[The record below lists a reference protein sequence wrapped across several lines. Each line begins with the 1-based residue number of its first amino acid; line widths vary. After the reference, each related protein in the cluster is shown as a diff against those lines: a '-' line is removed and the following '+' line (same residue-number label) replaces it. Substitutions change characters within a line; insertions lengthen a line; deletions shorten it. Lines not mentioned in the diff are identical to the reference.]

1 MREPS
6 ADKQEAIL
14 KTALRLFVERGFFGT
29 PTSLISKEAGV
40 ATGTLFF
47 HFRTKEDL
55 IDELYR
61 RVKADAAEAMC
72 RGLAKEK
79 TAKAKFR
86 RLGENAVAWGI
97 NNPEKI
103 QFMEQFAHTP
113 FVSATAQE
121 EGMSRF
127 VFLHDLVE
135 EGIREGAIRDI
146 DKDLLFCLMASAL
159 AGLIARAAAEDD
171 PAERKRIIG
180 AGLDFVWNA
189 MKAP

>member
-47 HFRTKEDL
+47 HFRTKEEL

-61 RVKADAAEAMC
+61 RVKAEAAEAMC

-86 RLGENAVAWGI
+86 RLGENAVEWGI

-127 VFLHDLVE
+127 AFLHDLVE